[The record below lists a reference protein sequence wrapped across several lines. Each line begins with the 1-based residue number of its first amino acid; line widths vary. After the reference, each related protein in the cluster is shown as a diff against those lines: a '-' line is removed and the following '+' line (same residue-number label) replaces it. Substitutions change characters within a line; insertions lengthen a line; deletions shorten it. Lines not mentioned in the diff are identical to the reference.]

1 MVADDHSALLPT
13 NPDPGTLA
21 HLGTPRD
28 VPEGAGVPT
37 RRASPASRPEPRQC
51 ANRLAAPVRFKS
63 AGRHA
68 QRPSRSL
75 AAPPWHTLA
84 HRAVCQGEPVCQLS
98 AQAIRLSPSLG
109 SVSIDSQRPCGSNP
123 QVATPSARPVHSP
136 PHLGTP
142 WHTGTPWHICANR
155 RCARICKLKS
165 AESSFAQVSSTNGG
179 GHLRAGTLAHLYLFF
194 LLKKI

>member
-1 MVADDHSALLPT
+1 MPAARPPGDWRSIPESTRNRIARRLRWSPMTTAPCFPPT
-13 NPDPGTLA
+13 PILA
-21 HLGTPRD
+21 H
-28 VPEGAGVPT
+28 
-37 RRASPASRPEPRQC
+37 
-51 ANRLAAPVRFKS
+51 
-63 AGRHA
+63 
-68 QRPSRSL
+68 
-75 AAPPWHTLA
+75 WHTLA
-84 HRAVCQGEPVCQLS
+84 HPAVCQGEPVCQLS

-165 AESSFAQVSSTNGG
+165 PESSFAQVSSTNGG

-194 LLKKI
+194 LLKKKMKSRRPSERHTPPD

>member
-1 MVADDHSALLPT
+1 M
-13 NPDPGTLA
+13 GGA
-21 HLGTPRD
+21 HAP
-28 VPEGAGVPT
+28 
-37 RRASPASRPEPRQC
+37 
-51 ANRLAAPVRFKS
+51 RLAGELRGAIALPPPCTLVHR
-63 AGRHA
+63 
-68 QRPSRSL
+68 
-75 AAPPWHTLA
+75 APPL
-84 HRAVCQGEPVCQLS
+84 RALYIR
-98 AQAIRLSPSLG
+98 QAIRLSPSLG

-155 RCARICKLKS
+155 RCARIRKLKS

-194 LLKKI
+194 FTEKKMKSRRPSERHTP